1 MIRSVRRVFASRT
14 ALSFGAGF
22 VVGGAAA
29 GIARAALRQ
38 TV

>member
-1 MIRSVRRVFASRT
+1 MMRSIRRIFAPRT
-14 ALSFGAGF
+14 ALSFGAGV